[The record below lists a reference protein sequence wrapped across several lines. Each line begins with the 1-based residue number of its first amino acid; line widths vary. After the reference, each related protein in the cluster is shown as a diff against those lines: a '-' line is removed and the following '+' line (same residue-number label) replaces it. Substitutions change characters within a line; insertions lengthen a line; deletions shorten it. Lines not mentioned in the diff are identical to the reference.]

1 MKNLEESKWGG
12 VDQAG
17 RIENDG
23 SIHPPNSMPDRPSP
37 IADSPL
43 TIGFLRRGY
52 SPTGG
57 VEAYLKGLA
66 RGLRGE
72 GHRVVLLGTGE
83 WPESEWPGGEILR
96 CKGRDLSE
104 YGTEVEKWKTASG
117 ITFDLILSVEK
128 VPGCDLY
135 RTDEGVHA
143 AWLAQRS
150 LHIGPWA
157 RLFQKI
163 SPKHREKLR
172 LERELFT
179 PASTRRV
186 ISLSHKIS
194 REIRSLYGY
203 PEERITLIRNG
214 VPGRSVTTPEERL
227 SARRELGIAAEEK
240 VALFVGTGWERKGL
254 RFAIA
259 AIESLNDP
267 SMKLLV
273 AGKGATNRYA
283 SPSVRFLGG
292 VQKMSLVYDAAD
304 LFLFPTL
311 FDPFPL
317 ATLEALSAGLPVITT
332 EANGVS
338 EIMTPGVHGEVVA
351 DPCDTDDLAGALR
364 KWFGILADPLRADQ
378 ASSECAKLASE
389 FTLERNL
396 RETLAV
402 IREVI
407 DEKQKE

>member
-1 MKNLEESKWGG
+1 MS
-12 VDQAG
+12 Q
-17 RIENDG
+17 
-23 SIHPPNSMPDRPSP
+23 S
-37 IADSPL
+37 L

-66 RGLRGE
+66 KGLRGE
-72 GHRVVLLGTGE
+72 GHRVVLMGTSE

-96 CKGRDLSE
+96 CKGGDLSE
-104 YGTEVEKWKTASG
+104 YGVEVEKQKKTSG
-117 ITFDLILSVEK
+117 IGFDLILSVEK

-135 RTDEGVHA
+135 RTDEGVHT

-150 LHIGPWA
+150 RHIGPWA

-179 PASTRRV
+179 PSATRRV
-186 ISLSHKIS
+186 ISLSQKIS

-203 PEERITLIRNG
+203 PEARITLIRNG
-214 VPGRSVTTPEERL
+214 VPGRSVTSPENRS
-227 SARRELGIAAEEK
+227 SARMELGIPAEEK

-259 AIESLNDP
+259 AVESLGDP
-267 SMKLLV
+267 SVKLLV
-273 AGKGATNRYA
+273 AGKGAVKCYA
-283 SPSVRFLGG
+283 SSSVRFLGG
-292 VQKMSLVYDAAD
+292 VQKMPLVYDAAD

-338 EIMTPGVHGEVVA
+338 EIMTPGVHGDVVA
-351 DPCDTDDLAGALR
+351 DPCDTDALAGALR
-364 KWFGILADPLRADQ
+364 KWFGILEDPLRGPETRRDCNQ
-378 ASSECAKLASE
+378 LASE

-396 RETLAV
+396 QETLAV

-407 DEKQKE
+407 AEKQKA